1 MTDLSGWRKFMSLF
15 YVVLLLN
22 YELNIVLANNKKFW
36 VTTRHKNDSLRSVLF
51 ESQSFL
57 QLSTQQKIDAIMN
70 HWELIK
76 EVVSRLT
83 PEEIVELKH
92 ETNDLSDINQLGA
105 MTPNSPED
113 KFCKCMA
120 SQLLWGMTHVL
131 PYFKNSCGGK
141 CYKFGGPRAIIPLY
155 YSRAGVPKEWR

>member
-1 MTDLSGWRKFMSLF
+1 MTDLNGWRKFMSLF
-15 YVVLLLN
+15 YIVLLLN

-36 VTTRHKNDSLRSVLF
+36 VTRRHKNDTLRSVLF

-92 ETNDLSDINQLGA
+92 ETND
-105 MTPNSPED
+105 
-113 KFCKCMA
+113 K
-120 SQLLWGMTHVL
+120 
-131 PYFKNSCGGK
+131 
-141 CYKFGGPRAIIPLY
+141 
-155 YSRAGVPKEWR
+155 